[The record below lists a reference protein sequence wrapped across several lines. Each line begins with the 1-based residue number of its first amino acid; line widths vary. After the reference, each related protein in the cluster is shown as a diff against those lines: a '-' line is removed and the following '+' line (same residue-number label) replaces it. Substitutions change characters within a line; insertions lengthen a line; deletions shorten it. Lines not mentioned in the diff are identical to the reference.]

1 MNKLDL
7 AVIIAA
13 GRGDRLRPLTD
24 KIPKPLIEIGGRSL
38 VYRVASR
45 IQASGINH
53 IYYSLGYMWEA
64 VLDHIQ
70 SEPLLRQCFGGCF
83 IDSSMPGTAYWIYN
97 PILARC
103 DLPVLVST
111 SDNIME
117 IDFDAVQRDYE
128 ELGRPTCLMIPVWS
142 DGYAG
147 TKIEY
152 DESSRRVCRV
162 IEGNRHQ
169 DCLIGSGLQ
178 IINPRKIVSLSS
190 APRMSFQDVWADLV
204 RQDQLYVSKVLPA
217 RWVAV
222 DNLQGLLL
230 ARAEFDRVPEESD
243 GKAPPALARRQ
254 SF

>member
-1 MNKLDL
+1 MDKLDL
-7 AVIIAA
+7 AVILAA
-13 GRGDRLRPLTD
+13 GRGDRFRPLTD
-24 KIPKPLIEIGGRSL
+24 NIPKPLIEVGGRSL

-45 IQASGINH
+45 MQASGINH
-53 IYYSLGYMWEA
+53 IYYSLGYMWEK

-70 SEPLLRQCFGGCF
+70 AEPLLRQCFGGCF
-83 IDSSMPGTAYWIYN
+83 IDSRMPGTAYWIYN

-152 DESSRRVCRV
+152 DESSRRVCRA
-162 IEGNRHQ
+162 IEGKRHQ
-169 DCLIGSGLQ
+169 NCLIGSGLQ
-178 IINPRKIVSLSS
+178 VINPRKIVSLSS
-190 APRMSFQDVWADLV
+190 APHMFFQDVWADLI
-204 RQDQLYVSKVLPA
+204 RQDQLYVSRVMPT
-217 RWVAV
+217 RWFAV
-222 DNLQGLLL
+222 DDLNSLLL
-230 ARAEFDRVPEESD
+230 ARTDFEGSIDALD
-243 GKAPPALARRQ
+243 GEAASALVRK
-254 SF
+254 